1 LVKNGGQILL
11 LGIPARPLRSFD
23 FGKYAVWKG
32 VTIKGIFGRRM
43 FETWHAMLDLLASE
57 KSQLKT
63 RLEKIITR
71 EPVPLSEFER
81 GFEMVRSHEAV
92 KLFLAPDG
100 GNK

>member
-1 LVKNGGQILL
+1 
-11 LGIPARPLRSFD
+11 
-23 FGKYAVWKG
+23 GKYAVWKG

-57 KSQLKT
+57 KSQLKE